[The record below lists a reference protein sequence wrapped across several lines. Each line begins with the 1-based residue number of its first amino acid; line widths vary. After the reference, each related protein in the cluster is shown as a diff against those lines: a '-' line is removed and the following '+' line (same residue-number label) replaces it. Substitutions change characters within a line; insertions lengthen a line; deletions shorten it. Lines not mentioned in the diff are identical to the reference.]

1 MKKNFLLLFL
11 MALLPLAGRAGNI
24 GIQLSTTLTKEYGTA
39 DPVTLAATDFVIISN
54 DTGNDGI
61 TTADLAGYLV
71 FKRKQGQTGED
82 CGTYD
87 YEVSV
92 SDEWGDSEYAEH
104 TIVATNTGRI
114 TITPKPLAD
123 VTIADIEDVIYD
135 GNEWKPE
142 PVVSYPDPA
151 DEESVVVLEKGTH
164 FTYSYDNNVNAG
176 QATVTITAEANTNYT
191 GTKSVHFTI
200 EPRPIT
206 ALTIGAIAAQTYAH
220 GVALTPALTVT
231 GTGVDRNNA
240 SKNYTLAAADYKATY
255 EDNVNAGTATVTVSA
270 PEEDGNFD
278 LGELEEEATFTINP
292 KNLGDE
298 DIAFAAI
305 NNQPYT
311 GAALTP
317 EATVNWTIG
326 EEATAITDFLSL
338 GYTNNTLVGKATVT
352 ATPNAEV
359 EGSTNYTGSVSTTFS
374 IVPPGINTANIEI
387 DDEADLIY
395 DGTEKTPDF
404 TVTIGETVLTKGT
417 DYVIVSWANNK
428 NAAEANAEAAP
439 SVTIK
444 GIGNYDAVDE
454 NGDPLTNTKYFTIE
468 KRVLTITANDVTT
481 TYGVSPEAK
490 FGYTTNI
497 VEGED
502 LGIANVTYT
511 VYEGEEVVEDDLT
524 ALDVSEGQY
533 TYKANVVTFLQPEP
547 DEPEEDVTY
556 ATEAQIAARAN
567 YDIVNIDKVEGDIT
581 VTVATLIIVPD
592 NLSKKYGSNDPA
604 TFTYKVYNGEVAEDN
619 LVDASEEGFWD
630 EEPTLERA
638 EGDDA
643 GTYTISV
650 TNATATEEDAAV
662 AKDGYTINCQTGTF
676 TINPFKITVTAN
688 DQTIIYGGA
697 PNLETTITS
706 MVQTVVNGEQVNG
719 EVITVTFSPSMTGNQ
734 ELIDRDDLNLT
745 LTWDEENNALIPAID
760 NANFEPTLENGTVT
774 IEAAAAIELVR
785 VAKEDFNDAE
795 KNTAAAYVEQYNGEE
810 GVNVTIKFND
820 ATAYNTIKEGQWYAM
835 VLPFETDAKII
846 SDAFGYAIID
856 LLRTSNTNPDATYF
870 DLHLNTEKIPANT
883 PFLIKVW
890 KDIDMNATGVTF
902 NGVDIEAPQSTEEF
916 TTAKSVDAAGCQFIG
931 SYTGKI
937 GFGGAG
943 SKDYWY
949 SLVDGSLKQPSATAY
964 LRQMSAYIKLA
975 PDAVAE
981 SHQFIIE
988 EIDGSTTSI
997 RSIELLGTDAVSAD
1011 GWFNLSGVKMQG
1023 APTEKGVYI
1032 KDGKKVVVK

>member
-39 DPVTLAATDFVIISN
+39 DPVTLQATDFVIISN
-54 DTGNDGI
+54 DTEVEF
-61 TTADLAGYLV
+61 TTDVLAQYLV

-82 CGTYD
+82 CATYD

-92 SDEWGDSEYAEH
+92 SDAWATSQYHEH

-114 TITPKPLAD
+114 TITPKPLTN
-123 VTIADIEDVIYD
+123 VTIANIANVIYD
-135 GNEWKPE
+135 GNEWEPE
-142 PVVSYPDPA
+142 PAVSYEDPA
-151 DEESVVVLEKGTH
+151 DPESVVVLEKDTH
-164 FTYSYDNNVNAG
+164 FTYSYEHNTDAG
-176 QATVTITAEANTNYT
+176 QATVTITAVENTNYT
-191 GTKSVHFTI
+191 GSQSVHFII

-206 ALTIGAIAAQTYAH
+206 ALTIGAIDAQTYAL
-220 GVALTPALTVT
+220 GVPLTPALTVT

-255 EDNVNAGTATVTVSA
+255 EDNINAGTATVTVSA
-270 PEEDGNFD
+270 PEEEGNFD
-278 LGELEEEATFTINP
+278 LGELEEAATFTINP

-305 NNQPYT
+305 NNQTYT
-311 GAALTP
+311 GAALVP
-317 EATVNWTIG
+317 EATVYWTIG
-326 EEATAITDFLSL
+326 EEANAITGFLSL
-338 GYTNNTLVGKATVT
+338 TYTNNTPVGKATVT
-352 ATPNAEV
+352 ATPNAQV

-374 IVPPGINTANIEI
+374 IVPPGINTAVITF
-387 DDEADLIY
+387 DDEAVVY

-417 DYVIVSWANNK
+417 DYVIVEWANNT
-428 NAAEANAEAAP
+428 NASEEA

-454 NGDPLTNTKYFTIE
+454 NGDPLTKTQYFTIA
-468 KRVLTITANDVTT
+468 KRVLTITAQDVTT
-481 TYGVSPEAK
+481 TYGVSPAAK

-511 VYEGEEVVEDDLT
+511 VYEGEEQPVQDLT
-524 ALDVSEGQY
+524 ALAVGEGHY
-533 TYKANVVTFLQPEP
+533 TYKATVTFLEAAPE
-547 DEPEEDVTY
+547 EPEENVTY
-556 ATEAQIAARAN
+556 ATEAQIAARTN
-567 YDIVNIDKVEGDIT
+567 YDFADRVAGAIT
-581 VTVATLIIVPD
+581 VTEATLIIVPD

-604 TFTYKVYNGEVAEDN
+604 TFTYKVYNGEVAEGN
-619 LVDASEEGFWD
+619 LVNEGVWD
-630 EEPTLERA
+630 VEPILERA

-650 TNATATEEDAAV
+650 TNATATEQVAAV
-662 AKDGYTINCQTGTF
+662 AKAGYTINCQTGTF
-676 TINPFKITVTAN
+676 TINPFNITVTAN

-706 MVQTVVNGEQVNG
+706 MAQTVVNGEQVDG

-760 NANFEPTLENGTVT
+760 NANFVLTSVNNGTVT

-795 KNTAAAYVEQYNGEE
+795 KNTAAAYVEQYDGEE
-810 GVNVTIKFND
+810 DVNVTIKFND
-820 ATAYNTIKEGQWYAM
+820 ATTYNTIKEGQWYAM
-835 VLPFETDAKII
+835 VLPFETDAKMI

-902 NGVDIEAPQSTEEF
+902 EGVDIEAPQSTDEF
-916 TTAKSVDAAGCQFIG
+916 TTTKSVDAAGCQFIG

-949 SLVDGSLKQPSATAY
+949 SLADGSLKQPSATAY

-975 PDAVAE
+975 PDASYAHEFV
-981 SHQFIIE
+981 IE

-1032 KDGKKVVVK
+1032 KDGKKVVLK

>member
-24 GIQLSTTLTKEYGTA
+24 GIQLSTTLTKVYGTA
-39 DPVTLAATDFVIISN
+39 DPVTLEATDFVIVTN
-54 DTGNDGI
+54 NTGIEGI
-61 TTADLAGYLV
+61 TEEDLAGYLV

-92 SDEWGDSEYAEH
+92 SDEWANSDYSEH
-104 TIVATNTGRI
+104 TLVATNTGRI
-114 TITPKPLAD
+114 TITPMPLAN
-123 VTIADIEDVIYD
+123 VTIADIENVIYD
-135 GNEWKPE
+135 GNEWTPE
-142 PVVSYPDPA
+142 PVVSYQDPA

-164 FTYSYDNNVNAG
+164 FTYSYENNVDAG
-176 QATVTITAEANTNYT
+176 QATVTITAVENTNYT
-191 GTKSVHFTI
+191 GTKTAHFTI
-200 EPRPIT
+200 ELRPIT

-220 GVALTPALTVT
+220 GVALKPALTVT
-231 GTGVDRNNA
+231 GTGVDRSNA
-240 SKNYTLAAADYKATY
+240 SKNYTLDAADYTAAY
-255 EDNVNAGTATVTVSA
+255 ADNVDAGTATVTVSA
-270 PEEDGNFD
+270 PEDNGNFD

-298 DIAFAAI
+298 DIAFVAI
-305 NNQPYT
+305 DNQAYT
-311 GAALTP
+311 GAPLTP

-326 EEATAITDFLSL
+326 EEATAINNFLSL
-338 GYTNNTLVGKATVT
+338 EYANNTLVGKATVT

-374 IVPPGINTANIEI
+374 IVPPGINTANIVI
-387 DDEADLIY
+387 DPEADLTY

-417 DYVIVSWANNK
+417 DYVIVEWANNK
-428 NAAEANAEAAP
+428 NASGEA

-444 GIGNYDAVDE
+444 GIGNYDAVDA
-454 NGDPLTNTKYFTIE
+454 NGDPLTKTQNFTIG
-468 KRVLTITANDVTT
+468 KRTLTITAKDVTT
-481 TYGVSPEAK
+481 TYGVSPEDK

-511 VYEGEEVVEDDLT
+511 VYDDEDAVEDLT
-524 ALDVSEGQY
+524 ALEVSEERY
-533 TYKANVVTFLQPEP
+533 TYKANAVTFLGAAPE
-547 DEPEEDVTY
+547 EPEEDVTY
-556 ATEAQIAARAN
+556 ATAAQLAARAN
-567 YDIVNIDKVEGDIT
+567 YDIVNIAKVEGAIT
-581 VTVATLIIVPD
+581 VTEATLIIVPD
-592 NLSKKYGSNDPA
+592 NLSKKYGSNDP
-604 TFTYKVYNGEVAEDN
+604 TLTYKVYNGEVAEDH
-619 LVDASEEGFWD
+619 LVDASVDGFWTVA
-630 EEPTLERA
+630 PTLARA
-638 EGDDA
+638 EGEDA
-643 GTYTISV
+643 ETYTISV
-650 TNATATEEDAAV
+650 TNATATEEVAAV
-662 AKDGYTINCQTGTF
+662 AKEGYTINCETGTF
-676 TINPFKITVTAN
+676 TIKPFNITVTAN

-734 ELIDRDDLNLT
+734 ELIDRDDLKLT
-745 LTWDEENNALIPAID
+745 LTWDEENKALIPAID
-760 NANFEPTLENGTVT
+760 NANFEATLENGTVT

-820 ATAYNTIKEGQWYAM
+820 ATTYNTIKEGQWYAM
-835 VLPFETDAKII
+835 VLPFETDAKMI

-916 TTAKSVDAAGCQFIG
+916 TTTKSVDAAGCQFIG

-975 PDAVAE
+975 PDASRAHEFV
-981 SHQFIIE
+981 IE

-1032 KDGKKVVVK
+1032 KDGKKVVLK